1 MYLSQDNKARFFF
14 ATFVMGSSNLD
25 TETTWNEI
33 DVGFGAGP
41 QEPIY
46 FSAAYFAPDLKMKR
60 FSDTT
65 TLKFS
70 QAIA

>member
-14 ATFVMGSSNLD
+14 ATFFMGSSNLD

-41 QEPIY
+41 
-46 FSAAYFAPDLKMKR
+46 
-60 FSDTT
+60 
-65 TLKFS
+65 
-70 QAIA
+70 

>member
-1 MYLSQDNKARFFF
+1 
-14 ATFVMGSSNLD
+14 MGSSNLD

>member
-1 MYLSQDNKARFFF
+1 MFLSEDNDARYFF
-14 ATFVMGSSNLD
+14 ALFVMGTSNLD
-25 TETTWNEI
+25 SDTTWNEL

-41 QEPIY
+41 QDPIY

-60 FSDTT
+60 FSNTT